1 MNNTK
6 KILLITAIA
15 SLLIM
20 GTSIIPIQSY
30 ADLND
35 KNIKKNSD
43 FDSKINANSVTEEN
57 GANQHMNQD
66 NFCC

>member
-30 ADLND
+30 ADMDD

-43 FDSKINANSVTEEN
+43 LDSKINANSGTEEN
-57 GANQHMNQD
+57 WANQQMDQD

>member
-1 MNNTK
+1 
-6 KILLITAIA
+6 
-15 SLLIM
+15 M

-30 ADLND
+30 ADMDD

-43 FDSKINANSVTEEN
+43 FDSKINANSVTEES
-57 GANQHMNQD
+57 GANQHMDQD

>member
-30 ADLND
+30 TDMDN

>member
-30 ADLND
+30 ADMDD

-43 FDSKINANSVTEEN
+43 LDSKINANSVTEEN
-57 GANQHMNQD
+57 GANQHMDQD

>member
-20 GTSIIPIQSY
+20 GTSITPIQSY
-30 ADLND
+30 AGMDD
-35 KNIKKNSD
+35 KNIKKIVILIQ
-43 FDSKINANSVTEEN
+43 K
-57 GANQHMNQD
+57 
-66 NFCC
+66 

>member
-20 GTSIIPIQSY
+20 GTNIIPIQSY
-30 ADLND
+30 ADTDD

-43 FDSKINANSVTEEN
+43 FDSKLNANSVTEEN
-57 GANQHMNQD
+57 GANQHTNQD

>member
-6 KILLITAIA
+6 KILLMTAIA
-15 SLLIM
+15 SLLTM

-30 ADLND
+30 ADMDD

-43 FDSKINANSVTEEN
+43 FDSKINANSETEEN
-57 GANQHMNQD
+57 RANQHMDQD

>member
-20 GTSIIPIQSY
+20 GTSITPIQSY
-30 ADLND
+30 ADMDD

-43 FDSKINANSVTEEN
+43 FDSKINANSGTEEN
-57 GANQHMNQD
+57 GANQHLGQD

>member
-6 KILLITAIA
+6 KILLMTAIV
-15 SLLIM
+15 SLLTM

-30 ADLND
+30 AEMDD
-35 KNIKKNSD
+35 DNIKKNSD
-43 FDSKINANSVTEEN
+43 FDSKINANSETEEN
-57 GANQHMNQD
+57 WANQHMDQD

>member
-6 KILLITAIA
+6 KILLMTAIA
-15 SLLIM
+15 SLLII
-20 GTSIIPIQSY
+20 GTNIIPIQSY
-30 ADLND
+30 ASMDD

-43 FDSKINANSVTEEN
+43 FDSKINAISGTEEN
-57 GANQHMNQD
+57 RENQHMDQD

>member
-1 MNNTK
+1 MNNIK

-20 GTSIIPIQSY
+20 GTSIIPIQSH
-30 ADLND
+30 ADMDD

-43 FDSKINANSVTEEN
+43 LDSKINANSGTEEN
-57 GANQHMNQD
+57 GANQQMDQD